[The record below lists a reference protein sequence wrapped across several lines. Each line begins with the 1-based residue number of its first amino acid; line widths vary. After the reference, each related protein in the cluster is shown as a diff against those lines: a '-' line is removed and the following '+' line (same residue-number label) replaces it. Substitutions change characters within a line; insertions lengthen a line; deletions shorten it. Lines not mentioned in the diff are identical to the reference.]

1 MHCLPSHHVPGDI
14 PVNLE
19 LGEKKRKRRRTL
31 YVLSSESCGV
41 YGALAWDF
49 YVEF

>member
-1 MHCLPSHHVPGDI
+1 MHCLPSHHVPRDI

-19 LGEKKRKRRRTL
+19 FGKKKEEKKSMMC
-31 YVLSSESCGV
+31 LSSESCGV